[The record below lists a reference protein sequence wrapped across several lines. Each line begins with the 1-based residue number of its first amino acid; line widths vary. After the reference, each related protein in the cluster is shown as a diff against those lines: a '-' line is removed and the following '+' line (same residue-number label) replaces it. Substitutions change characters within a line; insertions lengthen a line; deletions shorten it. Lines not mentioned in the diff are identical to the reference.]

1 MMWAH
6 GGVAP
11 ELPPRHG
18 VNGLQHRI
26 PLGPRQMRR
35 GAGRAGGQ
43 AVPDQE
49 GSPVLS
55 GGSPG
60 PAQAVM
66 GPPCRQQ
73 GEGPHA
79 GSPVCNGAHQRL
91 RAWQGA
97 RSEVDRRERVGGQ
110 E

>member
-1 MMWAH
+1 M
-6 GGVAP
+6 
-11 ELPPRHG
+11 
-18 VNGLQHRI
+18 
-26 PLGPRQMRR
+26 
-35 GAGRAGGQ
+35 
-43 AVPDQE
+43 PDQE